1 VLESQFRFVSH
12 LPYPRAGII
21 DIGVIFRLPDWFGLG
36 EDFLEPPAPDFLA
49 GQINEKSR
57 SLTARHDRIDR
68 LNNVRRERDENG
80 NFAGHPALLQHRT
93 VQPQESRVSATQ
105 LSGAYLWQ
113 RRDSIPIQVWLAQS
127 RALLTLCGIPKLP
140 LFTREFMH
148 LRRKLARHGEC
159 GSVPVE
165 NGAIVVED
173 RTAKLTVKLPTKAA
187 M

>member
-80 NFAGHPALLQHRT
+80 NFAGHPGFIAAQNR
-93 VQPQESRVSATQ
+93 SASGIASFCNIIK

-113 RRDSIPIQVWLAQS
+113 RRDSIPIQVWLAQN

-159 GSVPVE
+159 G
-165 NGAIVVED
+165 
-173 RTAKLTVKLPTKAA
+173 
-187 M
+187 